1 MSAATPLRALRQLA
15 LSCAV
20 LAAPLALSACSDDE
34 PPPVQPLAGS
44 KAGTVRYV
52 VHLKG
57 EPPDASAY
65 RAALKEDPAKAA
77 KLAEEL
83 KMAAALNR
91 KKLVQALKA
100 YDGRVVDHWFLT
112 NAVTVEIPAGNALSL
127 TAIDGVAKVE
137 PDQLLVE

>member
-1 MSAATPLRALRQLA
+1 MSAASAFRALGPLA
-15 LSCAV
+15 LACAV
-20 LAAPLALSACSDDE
+20 LQTPLVLSACSDDE
-34 PPPVQPLAGS
+34 PPPIQPLAGS
-44 KAGTVRYV
+44 KPGTVRYV
-52 VHLKG
+52 VHLQG
-57 EPPDASAY
+57 DPPDASAY
-65 RAALKEDPAKAA
+65 REALAKDPAKAA
-77 KLAEEL
+77 QLAEEL

-127 TAIDGVAKVE
+127 TAIDGVTKVE